1 MKRGTTVVEA
11 EGRTPSFCPMENPQG
26 VSWTLR
32 LRGRSGYQG
41 LDAFSGDLELIVLL
55 FYVFLLDVF
64 SFRAR
69 TLSDRLL
76 YPEHLMLPTQS

>member
-1 MKRGTTVVEA
+1 MVEA